1 MISKGFEVYE
11 MDRLSSIDID
21 DDYDFNL
28 ADLILK
34 EGKLIK

>member
-1 MISKGFEVYE
+1 

-34 EGKLIK
+34 KGKGRIN